1 MTVAQLMKNR
11 KAPGEASGYI
21 RIRSMDKRRTERLGL
36 GTDHTTHEDSRGL
49 VSGDRSERSSRDLED
64 PQRSMGSV

>member
-36 GTDHTTHEDSRGL
+36 GADHTTHEDSRGL
-49 VSGDRSERSSRDLED
+49 VSERSSHDLED
-64 PQRSMGSV
+64 PQRSMENV